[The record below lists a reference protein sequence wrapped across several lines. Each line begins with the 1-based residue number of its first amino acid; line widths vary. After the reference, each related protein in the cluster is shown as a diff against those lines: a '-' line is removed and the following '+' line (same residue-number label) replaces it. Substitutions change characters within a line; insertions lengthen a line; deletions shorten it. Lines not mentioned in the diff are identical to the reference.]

1 LSGDFGTSIAPSARS
16 LYGKLL
22 AVLPD
27 LQSLTGKTEAKPWG
41 GGLISV
47 EVLGRRDFF
56 RRISVTQWQE
66 DEVDGLVPVPCVEFV
81 LLIDLQCAQVV
92 SYENHAVTHSLY
104 LVSSEDPKER
114 TERLVAALVNSFL
127 AELINLHLVFEP
139 QR

>member
-1 LSGDFGTSIAPSARS
+1 M
-16 LYGKLL
+16 
-22 AVLPD
+22 
-27 LQSLTGKTEAKPWG
+27 
-41 GGLISV
+41 
-47 EVLGRRDFF
+47 
-56 RRISVTQWQE
+56 
-66 DEVDGLVPVPCVEFV
+66 DGLVPVPCVEFV

-92 SYENHAVTHSLY
+92 SYENHAITHSLY